1 MMKTLVNLCVL
12 IFDAKILIVP
22 IFIVY
27 VFVIIKYNI
36 TESVIFNTNIYIF
49 TRSLN
54 FFATFSKLI
63 LKIKYCNIAIVRISS
78 TGIDKRFS
86 KC

>member
-63 LKIKYCNIAIVRISS
+63 LKNKV
-78 TGIDKRFS
+78 K
-86 KC
+86 